1 MGNYKWRTTYD
12 ITLFSEYLC
21 FVIFNFTTR
30 IKAMFL
36 TQVSNINVLGESNI
50 CRVLVEGVAWLK
62 PGELEGPVEST
73 SNDSS
78 TEHQVKYVT
87 LDTIQLVTPFG
98 HINLLTDKNV

>member
-36 TQVSNINVLGESNI
+36 TQVSNIDILGKSNI
-50 CRVLVEGVAWLK
+50 CRVLVEGVAWSEPVKLK
-62 PGELEGPVEST
+62 GAVKSAA
-73 SNDSS
+73 NDNA
-78 TEHQVKYVT
+78 TEHCFQDHCLK
-87 LDTIQLVTPFG
+87 
-98 HINLLTDKNV
+98 